1 MDFTAVNLKRLYLW
15 LYKKITT
22 MKTTLSILT
31 LILLVTSGNAK
42 AQHQNVTITAFNSPN
57 EPSIMID
64 PENPDR
70 IMAANN
76 IWYYHTSGNGG
87 YTWQRSELSSALGVW
102 GDPCIIIDTLGSFY
116 FFHLSNPPGGEWID
130 RIVCQRTD
138 DFGLTWTPGSGIG
151 LVPGKVQ
158 DKEWAVVNPMNNEI
172 YVTWTQF
179 DNYGSTNP
187 MDSSIIR
194 FSKSSDRGETWS
206 EAVRLSKVAGDC
218 IDSDNTTE
226 GAVPTVGPDGQIY
239 VSWSGPAGIVFDRSL
254 DGGVTWL
261 ENDIFINE
269 HVGGWNQY
277 IPGIYRCNGMPVTD
291 CDRSDGPHR
300 GTIYIN
306 YSDQV
311 NGFDDT
317 DIWLVKSTDGGN
329 TWSAPLR
336 INDDA
341 PGKHQFFPWMTVDQ
355 VTGKIWIVYYDRR
368 NHPDVATDVY
378 MAVSEDGGETFR
390 NFKVSEQPFIPDD
403 SYFFGDYNNI
413 SAHND
418 VVRPIWT
425 SLHNGFM
432 TVKTAIIDPLA
443 ISASQEV
450 MAPYSETQ
458 VAPNPFRT
466 STGFSFKLRKPSE
479 VNLSVSDLTGQKII
493 TLIDNEKLG
502 AGKYSRTLEA
512 EGYNLKAGIYCFV
525 LNVNNQVTTKKVVLI
540 P

>member
-1 MDFTAVNLKRLYLW
+1 
-15 LYKKITT
+15 
-22 MKTTLSILT
+22 MKTSIGILT
-31 LILLVTSGNAK
+31 ILLLISFMNVK
-42 AQHQNVTITAFNSPN
+42 AQHQNVTITAYDTPN

-64 PENPDR
+64 PKNPDR

-76 IWYYHTSGNGG
+76 IWYYHTSDNGG
-87 YTWQRSELSSALGVW
+87 YIWQRSTLSSALGVW

-116 FFHLSNPPGGEWID
+116 FFHLSNPPGGDWID

-138 DFGLTWTPGSGIG
+138 DFGQTWTPGSGIG
-151 LVPGKVQ
+151 LVQGKVQ

-218 IDSDNTTE
+218 VDSDNTTE
-226 GAVPTVGPDGQIY
+226 GAVPAVGPDGQIY
-239 VSWSGPAGIVFDRSL
+239 VSWSGPAGIMFDRSL
-254 DGGVTWL
+254 DGGNTWL
-261 ENDIFINE
+261 EEDIFINE
-269 HVGGWNQY
+269 HAGGWDQW
-277 IPGIYRCNGMPVTD
+277 IPGIFRCNGMPVTD
-291 CDRSDGPHR
+291 CDRSNGPHR

-311 NGFDDT
+311 NGYDDT
-317 DIWLVKSTDGGN
+317 DIWIVKSTDGGN
-329 TWSAPLR
+329 TWSEPIR
-336 INDDA
+336 VNDDG
-341 PGKHQFFPWMTVDQ
+341 PDKHQFFPWMTVDQ

-368 NHPDVATDVY
+368 NHSDNATDVY
-378 MAVSEDGGETFR
+378 MAVSENGGESFI
-390 NFKVSEQPFIPDD
+390 NFKVSEQPFIPED

-443 ISASQEV
+443 IKAQQEV
-450 MAPYSETQ
+450 LIPYADTQ

-466 STGFSFKLRKPSE
+466 STGFSFKLRKTSE
-479 VNLSVSDLTGQKII
+479 VSLSVCDNTGRKII
-493 TLIDNEKLG
+493 TLIDNEKLQ
-502 AGKYSRTLEA
+502 AGKYSKILEA
-512 EGYNLKAGIYCFV
+512 EGYNLRAGIYWFV
-525 LNVNNQVTTKKVVLI
+525 LNIDNKVTTRKVVLV